1 MLWDNLEGGMV
12 AVGAGGRFKREGT
25 YVYLCLMHVDV
36 WQEPEMLWASLV
48 AQAEKNLPAM
58 WRPGLDPWVGKIPWR
73 RE

>member
-58 WRPGLDPWVGKIPWR
+58 WKLLFFSR
-73 RE
+73 